1 MKIHTLHKKT
11 SIKSPLNWMLEF
23 YFIFTNHDINQ
34 KLSFTSLKKM
44 PTYGIFFVSAPPAG
58 DQ

>member
-1 MKIHTLHKKT
+1 
-11 SIKSPLNWMLEF
+11 MLEF

-44 PTYGIFFVSAPPAG
+44 PTYGNFVVSAPPTD

>member
-1 MKIHTLHKKT
+1 
-11 SIKSPLNWMLEF
+11 MLEF